1 MDHLGADRL
10 LDPATTGMLLGIR
23 RGLIKET
30 GATTVSEMVLIDM
43 AVTAF
48 ANAMRIQSM
57 VGNTSL
63 IIEGE
68 MFGQPTL
75 NSPGSR

>member
-1 MDHLGADRL
+1 
-10 LDPATTGMLLGIR
+10 
-23 RGLIKET
+23 
-30 GATTVSEMVLIDM
+30 MVLIDM

-57 VGNTSL
+57 VGNTAL

-75 NSPGSR
+75 RAKCRSTGTGYVTLKKAPMSAKPIVLSSAMM